1 MLYLYCFSSTN
12 TSVLAVELIS
22 DANNGNVSITSF
34 STTTFLFDIV
44 IKDSEI
50 VYYYLI
56 PRFLALCI
64 FNITD
69 LILLHSLIFHR

>member
-1 MLYLYCFSSTN
+1 
-12 TSVLAVELIS
+12 VLALELIS
-22 DANNGNVSITSF
+22 AAKNVNVSITFF
-34 STTTFLFDIV
+34 STTTTFLFDIV
-44 IKDSEI
+44 IIDSEI